1 MVDGHDELVDHDR
14 VAELVDSGRAWLM
27 VAVTFA
33 STFTVFGVA
42 YSFGAFFES
51 MADEFGSGRG
61 LTALFFSLTTCLY
74 FTLGLVTGTWSDR
87 AGPRPVLVTGAIAI
101 GAGLLLTAAAPNIWI
116 GLATYSIGVGV
127 AVACGYVPMV
137 SVVGGWFD
145 RHRTA
150 ALGVAVAGIGAGTL
164 VMAPTSSWL
173 IDVHGWRGAYVVL
186 GIGGVVVLG
195 TCAVLAAPPPTGEGA
210 VAPPPPLRAVTGL
223 VAFRALYG
231 SALLMSLALF
241 VPFVFL
247 TSYAEDEGVSTG
259 LAAALVGFIGGASI
273 VGRLLLG
280 LIAPRFGLTRV
291 YRSCFAVMSIGFG
304 IWLVADDR
312 YWLLVVFTVVLGVA
326 YGGFIALSP
335 AVAAEA
341 FGPRGLG
348 GLLGALYT
356 SAAIGGLLGP
366 PLAGALIDASG
377 SYTPAIAVATLL
389 TLGAFVV
396 LLFLPDG
403 RSRVAASE

>member
-1 MVDGHDELVDHDR
+1 MADGHGELVDHDR
-14 VAELVDSGRAWLM
+14 VDELVDSGRAWLM

-42 YSFGAFFES
+42 YSFGAFLES

-74 FTLGLVTGTWSDR
+74 FTLGLVTGAWSDR

-145 RHRTA
+145 RNRTA

-173 IDVHGWRGAYVVL
+173 IDVHGWRGAYAVL
-186 GIGGVVVLG
+186 GIGGALVLG
-195 TCAVLAAPPPTGEGA
+195 ACAVLAAPPPTGAGG
-210 VAPPPPLRAVTGL
+210 VAPPPRLRVVAGL

-280 LIAPRFGLTRV
+280 VIAPRFGLTRV
-291 YRSCFAVMSIGFG
+291 YRSCFAVMSMSFA
-304 IWLVADDR
+304 IWLVAGDR

-366 PLAGALIDASG
+366 PLAGTMIDVTG

-403 RSRVAASE
+403 RSRLPAAD

>member
-1 MVDGHDELVDHDR
+1 MADGHGELVDHDR
-14 VAELVDSGRAWLM
+14 VDALVDSGRAWLM
-27 VAVTFA
+27 VGVTFA

-87 AGPRPVLVTGAIAI
+87 AGPRPVLVTGAIAM
-101 GAGLLLTAAAPNIWI
+101 GAGLLLTAAAPNIWL

-173 IDVHGWRGAYVVL
+173 IDVHGWRGAYAVL
-186 GIGGVVVLG
+186 GVGGAIVLG
-195 TCAVLAAPPPTGEGA
+195 TCAVLAASPPTGEGA
-210 VAPPPPLRAVTGL
+210 VAPPPSLRAVAGL

-280 LIAPRFGLTRV
+280 VIAPRFGLTRV
-291 YRSCFAVMSIGFG
+291 YRSCFAVMSISFA
-304 IWLVADDR
+304 IWLVAGDR

-356 SAAIGGLLGP
+356 SAAIGGLRGP
-366 PLAGALIDASG
+366 PVAGTLIDLSG

-389 TLGAFVV
+389 TLGAFAV

-403 RSRVAASE
+403 RSPVPAAE